1 MKRKAIIISLSGFR
15 LKQNEKKLIKTH
27 KPWGIILFKRNIK
40 SFNQAQKLISDI
52 KKTIKDKNYPI
63 LIDEEGGN
71 VCRLNNFVD
80 NSIYSQNFFGNL
92 YEKNEILTKY
102 IYTNYINS
110 LCAILKLLGI
120 NINTVPVL
128 DILKEKTHKIIGSR
142 SYSKNMKVIKK
153 LAKICIKQYKQN
165 KISTVIKHIPG
176 HGGSKSDSHLKLP
189 KINDT
194 KKKLFKN
201 DFKCFYKI
209 NSHFAMTA
217 HILYSKIDKKNVAT
231 HSREIIENIIR
242 KRLKFK
248 GILISDDITMKS
260 LKHDICTN
268 ALKALNAGCNLAL
281 YCSGNYNESLNLL
294 KIIPQIDK
302 FTTKKTSEFY
312 KFLS

>member
-1 MKRKAIIISLSGFR
+1 M
-15 LKQNEKKLIKTH
+15 
-27 KPWGIILFKRNIK
+27 
-40 SFNQAQKLISDI
+40 
-52 KKTIKDKNYPI
+52 
-63 LIDEEGGN
+63 
-71 VCRLNNFVD
+71 
-80 NSIYSQNFFGNL
+80 

-217 HILYSKIDKKNVAT
+217 HILYSKIEKATNVPIYFKINAK
-231 HSREIIENIIR
+231 HSKTRE
-242 KRLKFK
+242 
-248 GILISDDITMKS
+248 GILISDDIS
-260 LKHDICTN
+260 AHS
-268 ALKALNAGCNLAL
+268 AQR
-281 YCSGNYNESLNLL
+281 SSH
-294 KIIPQIDK
+294 K
-302 FTTKKTSEFY
+302 FFKNI
-312 KFLS
+312 